1 MKTGR
6 AKIKRHIAFRGI
18 IIIQIADYLTET
30 LEAKRQWNDISKV
43 LKAKHFQSRVN
54 IYPMNILFFLKKKSK
69 IKIFSGRQML
79 RESNHQICFTRNTS
93 KEVYKQTRNKRELPK
108 SHNVYAYKLTTN
120 TLSGEY

>member
-54 IYPMNILFFLKKKSK
+54 IYPMNILFFLKKKK
-69 IKIFSGRQML
+69 QNKDILRQTNAERIQSSDL
-79 RESNHQICFTRNTS
+79 L
-93 KEVYKQTRNKRELPK
+93 YKK
-108 SHNVYAYKLTTN
+108 YF
-120 TLSGEY
+120 